1 MNTELDLN
9 IKKQSKN
16 DPFTPSD
23 FLINPNQKSISSNV
37 LTQNQE
43 EIKTPLRLQYEA
55 QVEVIKKQIG
65 DLESVREKLG
75 LSQRKICQ
83 LLMIDPS
90 SWSRWVVKKDPV
102 PPQIYRA
109 LQWYMALNEKIPG
122 LTPQYFIG
130 KDPEVLHQVAIRTM
144 NQAISNEQHQRNQE
158 LESIKIELKNFYSD
172 QSKQN
177 LLLQNKINWLVII
190 LAVTLVS
197 FGVSIFL
204 LK

>member
-1 MNTELDLN
+1 MNTELELN
-9 IKKQSKN
+9 IRKQSKN
-16 DPFTPSD
+16 DHLNPND
-23 FLINPNQKSISSNV
+23 FLINPSQNSNSPNV
-37 LTQNQE
+37 LIQNQE

-65 DLESVREKLG
+65 ELETVREKLG

-102 PPQIYRA
+102 PPQVYRA

-177 LLLQNKINWLVII
+177 QLLQNKINWLVII
-190 LAVTLVS
+190 LAATLVS
-197 FGVSIFL
+197 FGVSVFL